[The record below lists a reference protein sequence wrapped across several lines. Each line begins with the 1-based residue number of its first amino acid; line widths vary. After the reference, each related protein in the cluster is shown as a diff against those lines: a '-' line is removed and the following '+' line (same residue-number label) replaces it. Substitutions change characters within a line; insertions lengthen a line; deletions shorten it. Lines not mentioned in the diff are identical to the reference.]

1 MKQKVYLFD
10 FDGTITTK
18 DTFVALILYAVGTW
32 KCLVGF
38 ALYSPLLLLMKLHL
52 YPNWKAKQR
61 VFSHFFK
68 GKSLEDFNKLCR
80 NFAANNRSLLRSEA
94 MKAIDEAR
102 NQGEVYVV
110 SASVDNWVQPFLP
123 HVVVVGTQLEVAD
136 GLLTGRFSTRNC
148 YGVEK
153 VNRVKQLLTAPRS
166 QYYVIAFGD
175 SRGDNEM
182 LNYADEAHYQ
192 PFKS

>member
-32 KCLVGF
+32 KCLAGF

-52 YPNWKAKQR
+52 YPNWKAKQH

-68 GKSLEDFNKLCR
+68 GKSLEDFNKLCC
-80 NFAANNRSLLRSEA
+80 NFAANNRSLLRSDA

-148 YGVEK
+148 YGAEK

-166 QYYVIAFGD
+166 QYYIIAFGD

>member
-80 NFAANNRSLLRSEA
+80 NFAADNRSLLRSEA

-110 SASVDNWVQPFLP
+110 SASVDNWVQPCLP
-123 HVVVVGTQLEVAD
+123 GRWPTD
-136 GLLTGRFSTRNC
+136 GAFF
-148 YGVEK
+148 YA
-153 VNRVKQLLTAPRS
+153 QLLWGREGEPRKTAAHS
-166 QYYVIAFGD
+166 VAFTI
-175 SRGDNEM
+175 
-182 LNYADEAHYQ
+182 LYHCLW
-192 PFKS
+192 

>member
-1 MKQKVYLFD
+1 
-10 FDGTITTK
+10 
-18 DTFVALILYAVGTW
+18 
-32 KCLVGF
+32 
-38 ALYSPLLLLMKLHL
+38 
-52 YPNWKAKQR
+52 
-61 VFSHFFK
+61 
-68 GKSLEDFNKLCR
+68 
-80 NFAANNRSLLRSEA
+80 

-148 YGVEK
+148 YGIEK
-153 VNRVKQLLTAPRS
+153 VNRVKQFLTAPRS
-166 QYYVIAFGD
+166 QYYIIAFGD

>member
-80 NFAANNRSLLRSEA
+80 NFAANNRSC
-94 MKAIDEAR
+94 

-123 HVVVVGTQLEVAD
+123 HVVVVGTQLEVVD

-153 VNRVKQLLTAPRS
+153 VNRVKQFLTAPRS
-166 QYYVIAFGD
+166 QYYIIAFGD